1 MVISDK
7 IMRLRSISIDNTL
20 CSLDSL
26 ISSKKNIF
34 SIKKLAKTN
43 LMSTIESQKQINNN
57 NKKNKLFK
65 PTFSNTSYLNKL
77 SIVKSSSQEIHGN
90 RIDLFRQ

>member
-43 LMSTIESQKQINNN
+43 LMSTIGSQKQINN

-65 PTFSNTSYLNKL
+65 PSFSNTSYLNKL
-77 SIVKSSSQEIHGN
+77 SIVKSSSQEIHCN

>member
-7 IMRLRSISIDNTL
+7 IMRLRSVSIDNTL

-43 LMSTIESQKQINNN
+43 LMSTIGSQKQINN

-65 PTFSNTSYLNKL
+65 PSFSNTSYLNKL

>member
-7 IMRLRSISIDNTL
+7 IMRLRSVSIDNTL

-43 LMSTIESQKQINNN
+43 LMSTIGSQKQINN